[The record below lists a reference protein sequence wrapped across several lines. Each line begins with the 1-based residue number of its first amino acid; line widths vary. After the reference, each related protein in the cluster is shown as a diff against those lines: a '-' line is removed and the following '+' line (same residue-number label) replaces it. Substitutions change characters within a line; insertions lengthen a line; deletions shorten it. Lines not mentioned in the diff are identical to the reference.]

1 MRRKMH
7 NDDAVVQEIID
18 EVVDKF
24 ISEKKMFTLYDVTV
38 EARNVVNTKITDRR
52 VPIHHYG
59 TTGVHDVILNS
70 VNALIGG
77 DADWDRQIITPKG
90 LSPASKKPQ
99 LYYHSSCD
107 PDMYEVEG
115 DGLDDYRT
123 QRKAA
128 AAAIPRHH
136 ISVGGPALINTGSV
150 AEPASVG
157 HSVLMNSEHRITIP
171 APLLRKGGLNEGDEI
186 TVIADPAS
194 KTLILT
200 TDHGASDAVAT
211 YHIDKRGSVRV
222 SKGILN
228 RAGLDGESFVVE
240 EKTGGSFKL
249 SVGNNG

>member
-99 LYYHSSCD
+99 LYHLTKPMVKDLLTYLNNFVD
-107 PDMYEVEG
+107 QG
-115 DGLDDYRT
+115 T
-123 QRKAA
+123 
-128 AAAIPRHH
+128 I
-136 ISVGGPALINTGSV
+136 VGQG
-150 AEPASVG
+150 
-157 HSVLMNSEHRITIP
+157 
-171 APLLRKGGLNEGDEI
+171 
-186 TVIADPAS
+186 
-194 KTLILT
+194 
-200 TDHGASDAVAT
+200 
-211 YHIDKRGSVRV
+211 
-222 SKGILN
+222 
-228 RAGLDGESFVVE
+228 
-240 EKTGGSFKL
+240 
-249 SVGNNG
+249 